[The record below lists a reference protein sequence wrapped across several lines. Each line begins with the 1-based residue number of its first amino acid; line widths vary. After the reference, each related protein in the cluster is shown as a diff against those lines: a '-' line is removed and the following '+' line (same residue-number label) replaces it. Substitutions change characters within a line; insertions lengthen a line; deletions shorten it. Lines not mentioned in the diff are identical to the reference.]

1 MPTTST
7 FERFTTTEFE
17 AIDINRGDSNSVS
30 KKCPVNAETTIT
42 SCFENACE
50 FSCVNSHYL
59 IGRSGALC
67 DPETGEWL
75 TLPPQCILK
84 CSDESNIII
93 LTDKLADRNERSYIK
108 KFTETVLTR
117 LLIDTEKTS
126 FKLAEILDGENVH
139 IIYDSTSDLNFDEAF
154 FGQESENS
162 ETVNLDAF
170 FAAREASRPTSIIQ
184 IQNSDFPNPL
194 SFNFV
199 AQFIQLEKADLI
211 GPPITDDGSAVPLEF
226 VSLMSIFEDSLIQLV
241 NQLVDRLKFCVFNS
255 YAPCEDNVAI
265 DLAFIIDSSS
275 SIGEDNFNLITSF
288 VGDIVSNFTI
298 SETLTHIAVLRY
310 NSQVSPVLWF
320 DTFNTK
326 SEILAAIS
334 AINYSGSGTRTGKAL
349 GYAANYVLNPTYGA
363 REEVPTVTL
372 VITDGES
379 QDEITN
385 AARALKSKS
394 AVMAIGI
401 GDANETELVQ
411 MASSPL
417 SFGYKRISNFEDLS
431 SVTSDVI
438 SSLCTI
444 QFMNELKLKNQN

>member
-1 MPTTST
+1 V
-7 FERFTTTEFE
+7 R
-17 AIDINRGDSNSVS
+17 V
-30 KKCPVNAETTIT
+30 
-42 SCFENACE
+42 
-50 FSCVNSHYL
+50 
-59 IGRSGALC
+59 
-67 DPETGEWL
+67 
-75 TLPPQCILK
+75 
-84 CSDESNIII
+84 
-93 LTDKLADRNERSYIK
+93 
-108 KFTETVLTR
+108 
-117 LLIDTEKTS
+117 
-126 FKLAEILDGENVH
+126 
-139 IIYDSTSDLNFDEAF
+139 IYDSTSDRSFDEAF
-154 FGQESENS
+154 IGEDSEV
-162 ETVNLDAF
+162 VNLDAF
-170 FAAREASRPTSIIQ
+170 FAARELSRPTSIIQ
-184 IQNSDFPNPL
+184 IQNTDLPNPL

-241 NQLVDRLKFCVFNS
+241 NQLVDRLKFCVFNN
-255 YAPCEDNVAI
+255 YVPCEDNVAV

-298 SETLTHIAVLRY
+298 SESLSHIAVLRY

-363 REEVPTVTL
+363 RDEVPTVTL

-379 QDEITN
+379 QDEITA